1 MKDRLK
7 ESLSF
12 FLFLVISVCFLG
24 CTATDRYLRK
34 AAPDIRQTYYELEPV
49 MTDSETVEFL
59 KLSRVEREKWIA
71 KFWKSK
77 DPTPTTERNEFKEE
91 HEKRVEYA
99 KANFGSGFT
108 MRPWDDRGEVY
119 IKYGEPDEKEP
130 GIYASSTGRQK
141 VGETT
146 GLFGDIHLLSTGD
159 AGEIWHYWQYSLDLQ
174 FEDRLDV
181 GYYGLTPYISQI
193 EANRSKPLPHEQSD
207 RIQNFMATKAEKVEM
222 QKEIYKHDYGGEPLD
237 YALDVVSF
245 RFKKDLYDVDVNLGI
260 PTDKLGGEDDTVAQG
275 SLMRRI
281 SVFDANLSEVA
292 KDSTTQYFSAPS
304 QKGLLLVD
312 QKTFKLAPGEY
323 TIAAEVKDLATNR
336 IGIYKKEILLP
347 AHTDPKEQYIS
358 QIIMASEIR
367 APQPNERKYVKY
379 DLAVVPLP
387 SKTYYADQ
395 MIKFYYEVYN
405 LKLDQEGKTRYLVTY
420 DLVNAKQKKERNI
433 YNSYVLTAKSSDIY
447 EVGYIDPAEVSAG
460 DYILVARVQDALSGK
475 IMKSVSP
482 FCILDK
488 KKGEKKK

>member
-1 MKDRLK
+1 MKDSLK
-7 ESLSF
+7 ENLFF

-24 CTATDRYLRK
+24 CTATDRYLKK
-34 AAPDIRQTYYELEPV
+34 ATPELRQTYYELEPV
-49 MTDSETVEFL
+49 MTDSEAVEFL
-59 KLSRVEREKWIA
+59 KLSRAERDEWLR

-99 KANFGSGFT
+99 KTNFGSGFT
-108 MRPWDDRGEVY
+108 MRPWDNRGEVY
-119 IKYGEPDEKEP
+119 IKYGEPDEREL
-130 GIYASSTGRQK
+130 GTYTSTSDDLVRLDNADK
-141 VGETT
+141 
-146 GLFGDIHLLSTGD
+146 
-159 AGEIWHYWQYSLDLQ
+159 GEIWHYYQYHLILQ
-174 FEDRLDV
+174 FEDTNYI
-181 GYYGLTPYISQI
+181 GYFCLAPYIHPMDKTESFKDKVQKFYI
-193 EANRSKPLPHEQSD
+193 
-207 RIQNFMATKAEKVEM
+207 TKAEKIEI

-260 PTDKLGGEDDTVAQG
+260 PTDKLGGESDTLAQG

-292 KDSTTQYFSAPS
+292 KDSTTQYFSISS
-304 QKGLLLVD
+304 QRGLLLVD
-312 QKTFKLAPGEY
+312 QKTFRLTPGEY
-323 TIAAEVKDLATNR
+323 TIAVEVKDLSTNR

-405 LKLDQEGKTRYLVTY
+405 LKLDQEGKARYLVTY
-420 DLVNAKQKKERNI
+420 DLVNTKEKKERNI

-447 EVGYIDPAEVSAG
+447 EVGYVDPAEVSAG

-488 KKGEKKK
+488 KKGEKK